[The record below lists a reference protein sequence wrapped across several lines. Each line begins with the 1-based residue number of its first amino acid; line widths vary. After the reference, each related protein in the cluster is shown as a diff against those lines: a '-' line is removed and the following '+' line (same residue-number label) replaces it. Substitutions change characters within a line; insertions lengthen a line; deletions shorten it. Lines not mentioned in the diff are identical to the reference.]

1 MITITKPGL
10 LSTIQDLGRFGYQK
24 YGVITSGAMD
34 SLSHRLANILV
45 GNEEN
50 KPTIEMTLLGP
61 TIQFQQDS
69 LIAICGGDM
78 KPTIQNLPVRMWRPV
93 LVRKGAQLTF
103 GQAKSGCRVYLAI
116 AGGFFISAIMNSSS
130 TYIRA
135 NVGGFH
141 GRALKAGDQLSCA
154 KITPKSSILMET
166 LNNQELHQPF
176 VEAEWSVSSELIP
189 KLENNPVIRV
199 MDGRHTHLFTK
210 ESQECF
216 WTKPFQIT
224 PQSDRMGYRL
234 NGEPLHLEEP
244 TEILSEAVTFGTIQ
258 VPADGNPIVLM
269 ADRQTTGGYPKI
281 GEIASVDLPCLAQ
294 AKPSDTIYFSPIS
307 LEKAQLLL
315 VEKEKK
321 IKQLKHGLND
331 LLRRKSRCTQLT

>member
-61 TIQFQQDS
+61 TMQFQQDS

-78 KPTIQNLPVRMWRPV
+78 NPAIQNRPVRMWRPV

-103 GQAKSGCRVYLAI
+103 GQAKSGCRAYLAV
-116 AGGFFISAIMNSSS
+116 AGGFSIPTIMNSTS

-141 GRALKAGDQLSCA
+141 GRALKTGDQLSFA
-154 KITPKSSILMET
+154 EKTAQSSLLMKKLHT
-166 LNNQELHQPF
+166 KGDHQPF
-176 VEAEWSVSSELIP
+176 IEMEWSVSSNLFPTFE
-189 KLENNPVIRV
+189 KNPVIRV
-199 MDGRHTHLFTK
+199 IDGRHTHLFTK

-234 NGEPLHLEEP
+234 SGEPLHLEEP

-258 VPADGNPIVLM
+258 VPADGKPIVLM

-315 VEKEKK
+315 IEKEKK
-321 IKQLKHGLND
+321 IKQLKHGINYLGGNQNVH
-331 LLRRKSRCTQLT
+331 S